1 MTCTCGHDAAEHS
14 RGKGR
19 CAGLDSYEC
28 LCTCPSFDPDPDD
41 DVDPFDLELDQ
52 LDTTVATDRAFAR
65 QFGRPDNYEGAH
77 RG

>member
-1 MTCTCGHDAAEHS
+1 MICTCGHDVAAHS

-19 CAGLDSYEC
+19 CAGVDSYGC
-28 LCTCPSFDPDPDD
+28 LCTCPSFDPHPDD

-52 LDTTVATDRAFAR
+52 LDTTISLDRETTR
-65 QFGRPDNYEGAH
+65 LYGRPDNYEGAH